1 MKIYKR
7 ENDLVLDIPI
17 EQINIIDTLDC
28 GQCFRFTKTSNN
40 TMTGIAHGRVLSL
53 TQTKNEIVFHDTSQD
68 DFNDIWVN
76 YLDLHTDYNPLKTLL
91 SSDDTLKKALEYA
104 GGIRIVRQDSFEAL
118 LSFIISQNNNI
129 PRIKNSINKL
139 CKKFG
144 KNIIDDVYAFPSVD
158 DLHNLSKEDFSDIGL
173 GYRDDYIIDCVNKI
187 KNGELNLENI
197 KNMDIEDARITLRT
211 IKGIG
216 PKVAECAL
224 LFGFY
229 RIEAFPIDTWIK
241 KALKYY
247 YPNGFPVQFQ
257 DYAGIAQ
264 QYIFHY
270 IRTCKDA
277 VPEELKSGKSKNK

>member
-1 MKIYKR
+1 MNLYKKG
-7 ENDLVLDIPI
+7 NDLVLGISVEDI
-17 EQINIIDTLDC
+17 NVVDTVDC
-28 GQCFRFTKTSNN
+28 GQCFRFTKTSDNEI
-40 TMTGIAHGRVLSL
+40 TGVAHGRILSL
-53 TQTKNEIVFHDTSQD
+53 TQTQTDIIFHDTTEDEFHQ
-68 DFNDIWVN
+68 IWCN
-76 YLDLHTDYNPLKTLL
+76 YFDLDTDYSSLKAML
-91 SSDDTLKKALEYA
+91 SKDNTLKKALGYA

-129 PRIKNSINKL
+129 PRIKASINKL

-144 KNIIDDVYAFPSVD
+144 KNIIGDIYAFPSVD
-158 DLHNLSKEDFSDIGL
+158 ALSNLSKEDFSDIGL
-173 GYRDDYIIDCVNKI
+173 GYRDDYIIDCVCKI
-187 KNGELNLENI
+187 KNGEINLENI
-197 KNMDIEDARITLRT
+197 KEMSIEDARAALRT

-229 RIEAFPIDTWIK
+229 RVEAFPIDTWIK

-247 YPNGFPVQFQ
+247 YPDGFPIEFQ
-257 DYAGIAQ
+257 NCAGIAQ

-277 VPEELKSGKSKNK
+277 VPDELKK